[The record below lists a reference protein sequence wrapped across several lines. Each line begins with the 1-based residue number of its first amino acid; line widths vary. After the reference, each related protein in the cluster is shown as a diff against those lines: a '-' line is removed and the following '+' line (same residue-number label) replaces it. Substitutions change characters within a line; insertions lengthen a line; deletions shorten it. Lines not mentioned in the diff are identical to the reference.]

1 MKTNSWERARGA
13 RTRDDTE
20 ARVPGVQFLGNG
32 STSCVP
38 YLFMY
43 FEIPSIH
50 HASETW
56 LAPPSPPPRS
66 ALPRQPQPFLRLLS
80 PFLLPPFSL
89 SFFRSLGHNLVI
101 PFLRCMYIYIYIHIY
116 FISLRNYSRNDVQAS
131 RTNKLLRSM
140 IFSRGIASPERVHV
154 DTRR

>member
-13 RTRDDTE
+13 RTRDETE
-20 ARVPGVQFLGNG
+20 ARVPEVQFLGSG

-80 PFLLPPFSL
+80 PFLLPLSHSRSSALLVTISLFL
-89 SFFRSLGHNLVI
+89 SFDA
-101 PFLRCMYIYIYIHIY
+101 YIYIY
-116 FISLRNYSRNDVQAS
+116 FVSLRNYSRNDVRAS

-140 IFSRGIASPERVHV
+140 ISARGIASPERVHV
-154 DTRR
+154 GTRR

>member
-101 PFLRCMYIYIYIHIY
+101 PFLRCMYIYVGLESGLRRWA
-116 FISLRNYSRNDVQAS
+116 FDGFSLELAIVVIQR
-131 RTNKLLRSM
+131 
-140 IFSRGIASPERVHV
+140 RVY
-154 DTRR
+154 

>member
-13 RTRDDTE
+13 RTRDETE
-20 ARVPGVQFLGNG
+20 ARVPEVQFLGNG

-80 PFLLPPFSL
+80 PFLLPPFLTLALPL
-89 SFFRSLGHNLVI
+89 SWSQSRYSFPS
-101 PFLRCMYIYIYIHIY
+101 MYIYIY
-116 FISLRNYSRNDVQAS
+116 FISLRNYSRNDVRAS

-140 IFSRGIASPERVHV
+140 ISARGIASPERVHV
-154 DTRR
+154 GARR